1 MRLVF
6 KFWTVCSLCVSAILV
21 DAVVNTDAHAA
32 GVDRWQL
39 GFQEAVTPVMRLI
52 NDFHN
57 LLLVITFAIAILV
70 FALLIYCLIRFNAKA
85 NPVPSATTHNTL
97 IEILWTIVPII
108 ILMVIA
114 VPSIKLLYLQR
125 EIPKADFTI
134 KAIGNQWN
142 WTYEYPDHGGFSFT
156 SFMVEDKNLK
166 QGQPRL
172 LAVDNNV
179 VVPVGKTIRVIVTA
193 SDVIHD
199 WAIPAFGIKMDGVP
213 GRLNETWFKV
223 EKPGIYYG
231 QCSEL
236 CGEKHSFMPIAVEV
250 VSEQKFN
257 EWVAQAKKKF
267 AANPEPARVIT
278 TRLVATAK

>member
-6 KFWTVCSLCVSAILV
+6 KFWAVCSLCVSAILV
-21 DAVVNTDAHAA
+21 DAVANAGAHAA
-32 GVDRWQL
+32 GIDRWQL

-57 LLLVITFAIAILV
+57 LLLVITFAIAIFV
-70 FALLIYCLIRFNAKA
+70 FALLIFCLIRFNAKA

-97 IEILWTIVPII
+97 IEILWTVVPII

-156 SFMVEDKNLK
+156 SFMVENKDLK

-193 SDVIHD
+193 SDVIHG

-213 GRLNETWFKV
+213 GRLNETWFKA
-223 EKPGIYYG
+223 EKTGIFYG

-236 CGEKHSFMPIAVEV
+236 CGVRHAFMPIAVEV
-250 VSEQKFN
+250 VSEQKFK

-267 AANPEPARVIT
+267 AVNTEPARVIT
-278 TRLVATAK
+278 TRLTAATK